1 MFRLPAAA
9 TAGALRFTTP
19 TASLRPVSWA
29 SPNPLAGVP
38 STVPSPC
45 LAARPPSAGAINQ
58 VRWAT
63 KKSGGSTKN
72 GRTSQPKFLGFKASH
87 GAPVVPGNI
96 IIRQRGTEWHAGT
109 NVGMGR
115 DHTLFALVP
124 GRVVLH
130 YDLAKQRRF
139 ISVDDGSLPQ
149 LPTRP
154 QMKRRLAESLDLA
167 KYLEMDAEQRLEYVQ
182 QKIKE
187 IAQEDKA
194 QLKADVQESL
204 LKKGRRKFELVDMT
218 LL

>member
-1 MFRLPAAA
+1 MFRIPAAA
-9 TAGALRFTTP
+9 TTAVRFTTP
-19 TASLRPVSWA
+19 SSSLLRPVNWV
-29 SPNPLAGVP
+29 SP
-38 STVPSPC
+38 SC
-45 LAARPPSAGAINQ
+45 LARPPPTATPHAITQ

-63 KKSGGSTKN
+63 KKAGGSTKN

-139 ISVDDGSLPQ
+139 ISVDDGSLPP

-167 KYLEMDAEQRLEYVQ
+167 KYLEMDAEQRLQYVQ

-187 IAQEDKA
+187 IAQEDRA
-194 QLKADVQESL
+194 QLKVDVQEGL
-204 LKKGRRKFELVDMT
+204 LRKGRRKFDLVDMT